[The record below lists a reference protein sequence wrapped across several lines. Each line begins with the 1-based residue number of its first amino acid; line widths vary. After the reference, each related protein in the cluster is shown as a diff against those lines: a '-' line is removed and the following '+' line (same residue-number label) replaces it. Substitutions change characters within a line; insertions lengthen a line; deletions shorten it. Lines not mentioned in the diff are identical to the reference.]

1 MGMTQQTATHQADII
16 DGRHQA
22 RKLEKKVAAAAADLK
37 TNHDITPTLG
47 VILVEGNPASEI
59 YVRKKRQK
67 AESLGIKSIVKTLP
81 QDTALSA
88 VESQIAVWNKD
99 DSVHGILLQ
108 LPLPGRP
115 DPYDLLQRISPDK
128 DVDALHALNAGK
140 LFWQQTG
147 QPMPCTPTGC
157 LILLESAVTNFDG
170 LHAVIVGASP
180 LVGRPMAQL
189 LLQKNCTVSIAHSKT
204 KDLPALTRQADIL
217 VVATG
222 NADLIR
228 GDMIKPGATVID
240 VGINR
245 LADGRITGDVCFEE
259 AERIAGAITPVP
271 GGVGPMTIACLMANT
286 VTAAFRANKL
296 PLESLFKSSKN

>member
-1 MGMTQQTATHQADII
+1 MAEHQANII
-16 DGRHQA
+16 DGRHHA
-22 RKLEKKVAAAAADLK
+22 RKLESRVAAAATDLK
-37 TNHDITPTLG
+37 TNHGITPTLG

-81 QDTALSA
+81 PDTALSA
-88 VESQIAVWNKD
+88 IESQITAWNSD
-99 DSVHGILLQ
+99 DSIHGILLQ
-108 LPLPGRP
+108 LPLPGRQ
-115 DPYDLLQRISPDK
+115 DPYDLLQTIAPAK

-140 LFWQQTG
+140 LFWQQTR

-157 LILLESAVTNFDG
+157 LILLESAVKKFDG
-170 LHAVIVGASP
+170 LHAVVVGASP

-286 VTAAFRANKL
+286 VTAAFHAHAL
-296 PLESLFKSSKN
+296 ELESLFKSADN

>member
-1 MGMTQQTATHQADII
+1 MGMTQEKTHQANII
-16 DGRHQA
+16 DGRRA
-22 RKLEKKVAAAAADLK
+22 AVNLEEKVAAAARELK
-37 TNHDITPTLG
+37 TNHGITPTLG
-47 VILVEGNPASEI
+47 VILVEGNPASDI
-59 YVRKKRQK
+59 YVRKKRLK
-67 AESLGIKSIVKTLP
+67 AESLGIKSIVKILP
-81 QDTALSA
+81 HDTELAA
-88 VESQIAVWNKD
+88 IESQIAAWNKD

-108 LPLPGRP
+108 LPLPRRQ
-115 DPYDLLQRISPDK
+115 DPYALLQTISPDK
-128 DVDALHALNAGK
+128 DVDALNALNAGK

-157 LILLESAVTNFDG
+157 LILLESVIENFDG
-170 LHAVIVGASP
+170 LHAVVVGASP

-204 KDLPALTRQADIL
+204 KDLPSLTRQGDIL

-222 NADLIR
+222 NANLIR
-228 GDMIKPGATVID
+228 GAMIKPGATVID

-286 VTAAFRANKL
+286 VTAAFRANGL
-296 PLESLFKSSKN
+296 PLESLLKSERN

>member
-1 MGMTQQTATHQADII
+1 MGMTQTTEHQAEII
-16 DGRHQA
+16 DGRREA
-22 RKLEKKVAAAAADLK
+22 RKLESRVAAAAAILK
-37 TNHDITPTLG
+37 TNHGLTPQLG
-47 VILVEGNPASEI
+47 VILVEGNPASDI
-59 YVRKKRQK
+59 YVRKKHEK
-67 AESLGIKSIVKTLP
+67 AESLGITTIVKTLP
-81 QDTALSA
+81 STTELS
-88 VESQIAVWNKD
+88 EISSQIAAWNND
-99 DSVHGILLQ
+99 HSIHGILLQ
-108 LPLPGRP
+108 LPLPGRQ
-115 DPYDLLQRISPDK
+115 DPYQLLQSINPDK

-140 LFWQQTG
+140 LLWQRTG

-157 LILLESAVTNFDG
+157 LLLLESAIKVFDG

-204 KDLPALTRQADIL
+204 KDLAGLTRQGDIL

-222 NADLIR
+222 NANLIR
-228 GDMIKPGATVID
+228 GDMIKPGAVVID

-259 AERIAGAITPVP
+259 AERIASAITPVP

-286 VTAAFRANKL
+286 VMSAFRANGL
-296 PLESLFKSSKN
+296 ILESLFNSAED